1 LTLVALKGY
10 KSGTVL
16 PHHTLDGGIR
26 QLFLLRYLKCR
37 AHCWIH
43 ILIKVSLPPTRQIVK
58 SPDSDSSSCRNHRKV
73 IRSRFEMA
81 SKYNGGY
88 KMFERILI
96 ALKFGPASM
105 HALNKGLEVARLN
118 NAELHI
124 FHALDYLLQD
134 LEESDPKLLAVKH
147 ETEHRFKTEVEP
159 LLGNLKNVYFKC
171 RPADPALEVCKM
183 ARDINADLI
192 VLGCHQL
199 PEKMCMGRIDYVGMT
214 ILEKAPCPVILVPL
228 CE

>member
-1 LTLVALKGY
+1 
-10 KSGTVL
+10 
-16 PHHTLDGGIR
+16 
-26 QLFLLRYLKCR
+26 
-37 AHCWIH
+37 
-43 ILIKVSLPPTRQIVK
+43 
-58 SPDSDSSSCRNHRKV
+58 
-73 IRSRFEMA
+73 
-81 SKYNGGY
+81 
-88 KMFERILI
+88 MFERILI

-105 HALNKGLEVARLN
+105 YALNKGMEVARLN

-134 LEESDPKLLAVKH
+134 LDASDPKLLEVKH
-147 ETEHRFKTEVEP
+147 ETEHRFQTEVEP
-159 LLGNLKNVYFKC
+159 LLGNLKNVTFKC
-171 RPADPALEVCKM
+171 LPADPAMEVCKM
-183 ARDINADLI
+183 ARSINADLI

>member
-1 LTLVALKGY
+1 
-10 KSGTVL
+10 
-16 PHHTLDGGIR
+16 
-26 QLFLLRYLKCR
+26 
-37 AHCWIH
+37 
-43 ILIKVSLPPTRQIVK
+43 
-58 SPDSDSSSCRNHRKV
+58 
-73 IRSRFEMA
+73 
-81 SKYNGGY
+81 
-88 KMFERILI
+88 MFERILV

-105 HALNKGLEVARLN
+105 YALIKGMEVARLN

-134 LEESDPKLLAVKH
+134 LEESDPKLIEVKY
-147 ETEHRFKTEVEP
+147 ETEHRFKLEVEP
-159 LLGNLKNVYFKC
+159 LLKDLKNVSFKC
-171 RPADPALEVCKM
+171 LPADPAMEVCKM
-183 ARDINADLI
+183 ARNINADLI